1 MMGIYMPLLLGWFAY
16 TLAAGLAL
24 YFVVS
29 NTLAIAQALIM
40 KRYRSEPEPQGKKKK
55 AAQTGKNGGGKGK
68 GKKLAAPKEAIEEP
82 KQTGVLALLANA
94 QASLLKR
101 LSPPAESSGQGSNSD
116 DGAKDQSDQST
127 PKKADAK
134 G

>member
-55 AAQTGKNGGGKGK
+55 IGAGLARMAGVRAKARNWRLRKNP
-68 GKKLAAPKEAIEEP
+68 LR
-82 KQTGVLALLANA
+82 N
-94 QASLLKR
+94 
-101 LSPPAESSGQGSNSD
+101 
-116 DGAKDQSDQST
+116 QSRPGYSHYWQMRRPHS
-127 PKKADAK
+127 
-134 G
+134 